1 MNKTFK
7 IIVKLGT
14 LSLPSGAVVFF
25 WGDRLRQPRD
35 GTMLDET
42 PADEERS
49 YIDSMA
55 DDFMENLP
63 IMLLR
68 PVSLAAE
75 LARGAVGALGERKIK
90 FSSYSDP
97 E

>member
-25 WGDRLRQPRD
+25 GGGRLRQPRD

-42 PADEERS
+42 PVK
-49 YIDSMA
+49 DSNYPPGLGNAVVM
-55 DDFMENLP
+55 P
-63 IMLLR
+63 VLLNTVIQR
-68 PVSLAAE
+68 HFHVH
-75 LARGAVGALGERKIK
+75 VGIR
-90 FSSYSDP
+90 
-97 E
+97 

>member
-25 WGDRLRQPRD
+25 GGDRRRQPRD

-42 PADEERS
+42 PEPEYD
-49 YIDSMA
+49 
-55 DDFMENLP
+55 
-63 IMLLR
+63 
-68 PVSLAAE
+68 AAGQ
-75 LARGAVGALGERKIK
+75 LTQAGMRAIFAYNVTQ
-90 FSSYSDP
+90 SSEKDIHEP
-97 E
+97 CIAQV

>member
-42 PADEERS
+42 PDMNPPHFDVKKLK
-49 YIDSMA
+49 ICK
-55 DDFMENLP
+55 
-63 IMLLR
+63 
-68 PVSLAAE
+68 
-75 LARGAVGALGERKIK
+75 KIK
-90 FSSYSDP
+90 NM
-97 E
+97 

>member
-25 WGDRLRQPRD
+25 GGDRRRQPRD

-42 PADEERS
+42 PDVQTIH
-49 YIDSMA
+49 YLI
-55 DDFMENLP
+55 
-63 IMLLR
+63 
-68 PVSLAAE
+68 
-75 LARGAVGALGERKIK
+75 
-90 FSSYSDP
+90 
-97 E
+97 

>member
-25 WGDRLRQPRD
+25 GGDRLRQPRD

-42 PADEERS
+42 PEAAAVRGLRRGKFEVR
-49 YIDSMA
+49 
-55 DDFMENLP
+55 P
-63 IMLLR
+63 IVKLDRDL
-68 PVSLAAE
+68 V
-75 LARGAVGALGERKIK
+75 AVDVG
-90 FSSYSDP
+90 
-97 E
+97 